1 MVRVNQ
7 PESRPMR
14 IAIILGPGSAS
25 RYLLDQLRPLLA
37 TDQNIEL
44 QGMFLEEAG
53 VRNAAELPF
62 VKELCRVTFAVREFN
77 SVQFERA
84 LALRMRTARKALA
97 VIAGHSGA
105 THSFRNVSGSAV
117 GLLQKAVSESDIT
130 VFEPA
135 RPRMVSAI
143 STAYTSRHRPRVA
156 ALLSDLASGQDV
168 LRTAINLA
176 GGNFG
181 RMAVLLMPD
190 PGVEVKD
197 LRALVHETLPGGPAH
212 VRLIADA
219 DFNSI
224 ASTLREWLVSMFV
237 VPATDR
243 LTGDEALQFLRAQ
256 IRCPVCMVRNWKI

>member
-1 MVRVNQ
+1 V
-7 PESRPMR
+7 
-14 IAIILGPGSAS
+14 ILGPGGAS

-53 VRNAAELPF
+53 VRKAAELPF

-77 SVQFERA
+77 SEQFERS
-84 LALRMRTARKALA
+84 LALRMRAARRALA

-105 THSFRNVSGSAV
+105 THSFRNASGSAV
-117 GLLQKAVSESDIT
+117 DLMQEAVSEADIT

-143 STAYTSRHRPRVA
+143 STASTTRHRPRVA
-156 ALLSDLASGQDV
+156 ALLSDLKSGQDV
-168 LRTAINLA
+168 LRIAINLA
-176 GGNFG
+176 DGNFG

-190 PGVEVKD
+190 PGVEVED
-197 LRALVHETLPGGPAH
+197 LRGLVSETLPGGPAH
-212 VRLIADA
+212 VRLIAEA
-219 DFNSI
+219 DFKGI

-243 LTGDEALQFLRAQ
+243 LTGEEALQFLRAQ
-256 IRCPVCMVRNWKI
+256 IRCPVCMVRNWKA